1 MCAGSVASSLRS
13 PRTDVFVCDTW
24 LKYEYTSSETV
35 HGRPSQPLANS
46 FCHCGKDGV
55 KPFADSQSR
64 ERTDK
69 NKYDNLNTVQRRSL
83 AHGAATA
90 VEWHALGDVTCKS
103 IHEIPTGFFVPN
115 K

>member
-1 MCAGSVASSLRS
+1 MGGLHNR
-13 PRTDVFVCDTW
+13 W
-24 LKYEYTSSETV
+24 LT
-35 HGRPSQPLANS
+35 R
-46 FCHCGKDGV
+46 
-55 KPFADSQSR
+55 FATA
-64 ERTDK
+64 ERTGSSHSPTRSLVNALTK
-69 NKYDNLNTVQRRSL
+69 IKYDNLNTVQRRSL